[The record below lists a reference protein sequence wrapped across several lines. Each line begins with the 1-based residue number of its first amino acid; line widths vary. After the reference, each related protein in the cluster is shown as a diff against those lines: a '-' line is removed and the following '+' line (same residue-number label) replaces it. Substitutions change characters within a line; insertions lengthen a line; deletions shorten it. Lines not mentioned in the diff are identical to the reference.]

1 MTNFARFVFIVPKI
15 GVSFTKLVGPTYGQS
30 FKALS
35 IVNYDLRVVAQAILL
50 SVELESCNLQSSVF
64 RYKINVWKIVLFV
77 IIFTLGTRR
86 TATLRI

>member
-1 MTNFARFVFIVPKI
+1 MTNIARFVFIVPKI
-15 GVSFTKLVGPTYGQS
+15 GVSFTKLVGPTYSQS